1 MRKINFF
8 KTLASCR
15 LFSYFFAREQAVPK
29 CCRAGS
35 GAGPAGILSLL
46 PGLALLFIFTAG
58 LSYAGQFAVS
68 LDNDR
73 ATAGEKVGLLFIS
86 LANDTEDSPDFPAEI
101 ICELISQERKFAVPA
116 NKDIMEGESGVRQ
129 HYSFNLP
136 SELQGQV
143 VVSFSGIAAP
153 RIVLDVALAEK
164 DDTAAEVTEA
174 GTATQTTEDKVYP
187 TLDSMFALS
196 QPYHKNAS
204 AYQPVYFLVGADP
217 EESKFQISF
226 KYRIFDSESL
236 LAENNPWIKGLHLGY
251 TQTSFWDLK
260 SSSAPFSDTSYKPEF
275 FWLSKNYL
283 TSEHGL
289 LKGLFFQGGVQHESN
304 GRDEE
309 FSRSTNN
316 LYVKPILVFYDDDS
330 KFGLQLSAKILSYF
344 EDDDNNEDL
353 SDYRGYFD
361 METEFGYADSF
372 VFNTLF
378 RLADQGAS
386 FQLNISY
393 PLDKIFGDALDI
405 YFYAQYTNLLAESLL
420 DFQERSHEIR
430 FGLALIR

>member
-1 MRKINFF
+1 MRKINVL
-8 KTLASCR
+8 K
-15 LFSYFFAREQAVPK
+15 
-29 CCRAGS
+29 
-35 GAGPAGILSLL
+35 ILSI
-46 PGLALLFIFTAG
+46 LFIFIAG
-58 LSYAGQFAVS
+58 LSHAGQFAVS

-86 LANDTEDSPDFPAEI
+86 LSNDSVDSPGFPAEI

-116 NKDIMEGESGVRQ
+116 NKDIIEGAPGQTEISDGVRQ

-164 DDTAAEVTEA
+164 EDTVAEVTET
-174 GTATQTTEDKVYP
+174 GTATETVTTDKVYP

-196 QPYHKNAS
+196 QPYQKNAS
-204 AYQPVYFLVGADP
+204 AYQPVYFLVGANPD
-217 EESKFQISF
+217 ESKFQISF

-236 LAENNPWIKGLHLGY
+236 LAEENPWIKGLHLGY

-260 SSSAPFSDTSYKPEF
+260 SSSAPFDDTSYKPEI
-275 FWLSKNYL
+275 FWSSKNYL

-289 LKGLFFQGGVQHESN
+289 LKGLFFQTGVQHESN
-304 GRDEE
+304 GKDED
-309 FSRSTNN
+309 FSRSTNY
-316 LYVKPILVFYDDDS
+316 LYIEPILVFYDDDS
-330 KFGLQLSAKILSYF
+330 KFGLQLSTKIWSYF
-344 EDDDNNEDL
+344 ENDDTNEDL

-361 METEFGYADSF
+361 LEAEFGYADSF

-378 RLADQGAS
+378 RLADEGAS
-386 FQLNISY
+386 FQLDVSY
-393 PLDKIFGDALDI
+393 PLDKIFGDALDV
-405 YFYAQYTNLLAESLL
+405 YFYVQYANMLAESLL
-420 DFQERSHEIR
+420 DYQERSQEIR

>member
-1 MRKINFF
+1 MKKINVL
-8 KTLASCR
+8 KVISI
-15 LFSYFFAREQAVPK
+15 LFV
-29 CCRAGS
+29 
-35 GAGPAGILSLL
+35 
-46 PGLALLFIFTAG
+46 FTAG
-58 LSYAGQFAVS
+58 LCHAGQFAVS

-86 LANDTEDSPDFPAEI
+86 LSNDTEESPDFPAEI
-101 ICELISQERKFAVPA
+101 ICELISQKRKFAVPA
-116 NKDIMEGESGVRQ
+116 NKDIPEGESGQTELSETVQQ

-136 SELQGQV
+136 SDLQGQV

-164 DDTAAEVTEA
+164 DAPAAEVTEA
-174 GTATQTTEDKVYP
+174 GAATETDTTDKVYP
-187 TLDSMFALS
+187 TLDSMFTLS
-196 QPYHKNAS
+196 QPYQKNAS

-236 LAENNPWIKGLHLGY
+236 LAEENPWIKGFHLGY

-260 SSSAPFSDTSYKPEF
+260 SSSAPFDDTSYKPEF

-289 LKGLFFQGGVQHESN
+289 LKGLFFQTGVQHESN

-309 FSRSTNN
+309 FSRSTNY
-316 LYVKPILVFYDDDS
+316 LYIEPILVFYDDDS
-330 KFGLQLSAKILSYF
+330 KFGLQLSSKIWSYF
-344 EDDDNNEDL
+344 ENDDTNEDL

-361 METEFGYADSF
+361 LEAEFGYADSF

-378 RLADQGAS
+378 RLADKGAS
-386 FQLNISY
+386 FQLDVSY
-393 PLDKIFGDALDI
+393 PLDKIFGDALDV
-405 YFYAQYTNLLAESLL
+405 YFYVQYANMLAESLL
-420 DFQERSHEIR
+420 DYQERSQEIR

>member
-1 MRKINFF
+1 MKKFNFM
-8 KTLASCR
+8 
-15 LFSYFFAREQAVPK
+15 AREQFVPK

-35 GAGPAGILSLL
+35 EIGLPKILSCL
-46 PGLALLFIFTAG
+46 PGLAILFIFMAG
-58 LSYAGQFAVS
+58 MGHAGQFAVS

-86 LANDTEDSPDFPAEI
+86 LPNDTEDAPEFPAEI

-116 NKDIMEGESGVRQ
+116 NKDIMEGESGQTEISGGVRQ

-153 RIVLDVALAEK
+153 RVVLDVALVQK
-164 DDTAAEVTEA
+164 DDATAEVTEIGA
-174 GTATQTTEDKVYP
+174 AIETEITDKVYP
-187 TLDSMFALS
+187 TLDSMFTLS
-196 QPYHKNAS
+196 QPYQKNAS
-204 AYQPVYFLVGADP
+204 AYRPVYFLVGANPD
-217 EESKFQISF
+217 ESKFQISF
-226 KYRIFDSESL
+226 KYRLFDSESL
-236 LAENNPWIKGLHLGY
+236 FAEENPWIKGLHLGY

-260 SSSAPFSDTSYKPEF
+260 SSSAPFDDTSYKPEF

-289 LKGLFFQGGVQHESN
+289 LKGLFFQTGVQHESN
-304 GRDEE
+304 GKDEE
-309 FSRSTNN
+309 FSRSTNY
-316 LYVKPILVFYDDDS
+316 LYIEPILVFYDDDS
-330 KFGLQLSAKILSYF
+330 KFGLQLSTKIWSYF
-344 EDDDNNEDL
+344 ENDDNNEDL

-361 METEFGYADSF
+361 LEAEFGYADSF

-378 RLADQGAS
+378 RLADEGAS
-386 FQLNISY
+386 FQLDVSY
-393 PLDKIFGDALDI
+393 PLDKIFGDALDV
-405 YFYAQYTNLLAESLL
+405 YFYVQYANMLAESLL
-420 DFQERSHEIR
+420 DFEERSHQIR

>member
-1 MRKINFF
+1 MLLLILYLGVLKMKKINVL
-8 KTLASCR
+8 KVISI
-15 LFSYFFAREQAVPK
+15 LFV
-29 CCRAGS
+29 
-35 GAGPAGILSLL
+35 
-46 PGLALLFIFTAG
+46 FTAG
-58 LSYAGQFAVS
+58 LSHAGQFAVS

-86 LANDTEDSPDFPAEI
+86 LSNDTEESPDFPAEI
-101 ICELISQERKFAVPA
+101 ICELISQKRKFAVPA
-116 NKDIMEGESGVRQ
+116 NKDIPEGESGQTELSETVQQ

-136 SELQGQV
+136 SDLQGQV

-164 DDTAAEVTEA
+164 DAPAAEVTEA
-174 GTATQTTEDKVYP
+174 GAATETDTTDKVYP
-187 TLDSMFALS
+187 TLDSMFTLS
-196 QPYHKNAS
+196 QPYQKNAS

-236 LAENNPWIKGLHLGY
+236 LAEENPWIKGFHLGY

-260 SSSAPFSDTSYKPEF
+260 SSSAPFDDTSYKPEF

-289 LKGLFFQGGVQHESN
+289 LKGLFFQTGVQHESN

-309 FSRSTNN
+309 FSRSTNY
-316 LYVKPILVFYDDDS
+316 LYIEPILVFYDDDS
-330 KFGLQLSAKILSYF
+330 KFGLQLSSKIWSYF
-344 EDDDNNEDL
+344 ENDDTNEDL

-361 METEFGYADSF
+361 LEAEFGYADSF

-378 RLADQGAS
+378 RLADKGAS
-386 FQLNISY
+386 FQLDVSY
-393 PLDKIFGDALDI
+393 PLDKIFGDALDV
-405 YFYAQYTNLLAESLL
+405 YFYVQYANMLAESLL
-420 DFQERSHEIR
+420 DYQERSQEIR

>member
-1 MRKINFF
+1 MRKINVL

-15 LFSYFFAREQAVPK
+15 LFSCFFAREQFVPK
-29 CCRAGS
+29 WCRAGLQT
-35 GAGPAGILSLL
+35 GAIRILSR
-46 PGLALLFIFTAG
+46 LAVLAILFIFTAG
-58 LSYAGQFAVS
+58 LSHAGQFAVS
-68 LDNDR
+68 LDNR
-73 ATAGEKVGLLFIS
+73 AIAGEKVVLLFIS
-86 LANDTEDSPDFPAEI
+86 LSDDTEDSPVFPAEL

-116 NKDIMEGESGVRQ
+116 NKDSMEEESSVRQ
-129 HYSFNLP
+129 RYSFNLP

-153 RIVLDVALAEK
+153 RVVLDVALAEK
-164 DDTAAEVTEA
+164 DDTVTDVTEA
-174 GTATQTTEDKVYP
+174 GAVTGSETTDKVYP

-204 AYQPVYFLVGADP
+204 AYKPVYFLVGANP

-226 KYRIFDSESL
+226 KYRIFDSESV
-236 LAENNPWIKGLHLGY
+236 LAEENPWIQGLHLGY

-260 SSSAPFSDTSYKPEF
+260 SSSAPFNDTSYKPEF

-283 TSEHGL
+283 TSEHGF
-289 LKGLFFQGGVQHESN
+289 LKGLFFQTGAQHESN

-309 FSRSTNN
+309 FSRSTNY
-316 LYVKPILVFYDDDS
+316 LYIKPILVFYDDDS
-330 KFGLQLSAKILSYF
+330 KFGLQLSTKIWSYF
-344 EDDDNNEDL
+344 ENDSTNEDL

-361 METEFGYADSF
+361 LETKFGYADSF

-378 RLADQGAS
+378 RLADEGPS
-386 FQLNISY
+386 FQLDISY
-393 PLDKIFGDALDI
+393 PLDKIFGALDVYI
-405 YFYAQYTNLLAESLL
+405 YAQYTNLLAESLL
-420 DFQERSHEIR
+420 DYQERTHEIR

>member
-1 MRKINFF
+1 M
-8 KTLASCR
+8 
-15 LFSYFFAREQAVPK
+15 
-29 CCRAGS
+29 
-35 GAGPAGILSLL
+35 
-46 PGLALLFIFTAG
+46 FIFTAG
-58 LSYAGQFAVS
+58 LSHAGQFAVS

-73 ATAGEKVGLLFIS
+73 AAAGEKVGLLLIS
-86 LANDTEDSPDFPAEI
+86 LSNEAEDPPDFPAEI
-101 ICELISQERKFAVPA
+101 ICELISQERKYAVPA
-116 NKDIMEGESGVRQ
+116 NKDIMEGESIVRQ
-129 HYSFNLP
+129 RYSFNLP

-153 RIVLDVALAEK
+153 RVVLDVALAEK
-164 DDTAAEVTEA
+164 DGTVAEVTEA
-174 GTATQTTEDKVYP
+174 GTAIETETTDKVYP
-187 TLDSMFALS
+187 TLDSMFTLS

-236 LAENNPWIKGLHLGY
+236 LAEENPWIKGFHLGY

-260 SSSAPFSDTSYKPEF
+260 SSSAPFDDTSYKPEL

-289 LKGLFFQGGVQHESN
+289 LKGLFFQTGVQHESN
-304 GRDEE
+304 GRDED
-309 FSRSTNN
+309 FSRSTNY
-316 LYVKPILVFYDDDS
+316 LYIKPILVFYDDDS
-330 KFGLQLSAKILSYF
+330 KFGLQLSSKIWSYF
-344 EDDDNNEDL
+344 ENDDTNEDL

-361 METEFGYADSF
+361 LEAEFGYADSF

-378 RLADQGAS
+378 RLADEGAS
-386 FQLNISY
+386 FQLDVSY
-393 PLDKIFGDALDI
+393 PLDKIFGDALDV
-405 YFYAQYTNLLAESLL
+405 YFYVQYANMLAESLL
-420 DFQERSHEIR
+420 DYQERTQEIR